1 MILISKLPDLDEWK
15 DYFLNN
21 KSNLQKIVWS
31 DNNLLSK
38 DERECISSSIAK
50 FQLGEYSEGKNL
62 KDFCEK
68 YAQQYEDK
76 TIIEITNLFIR
87 EEQAHSYILKRFMD
101 SNNIATLER
110 HWTDNLF
117 RSIRSLAGYELSIT
131 VLITAEIIALTY
143 YDALSKATQSKLLK
157 NICLKIIEE
166 ERQQVLYESM
176 LLKSLRKQKLPL
188 YKVVI
193 ELGHKC
199 LFFSSLLLVLLDHRA
214 VILRGGFTFHSF
226 WSQNWEEFYKV
237 FD

>member
-1 MILISKLPDLDEWK
+1 MRIT
-15 DYFLNN
+15 
-21 KSNLQKIVWS
+21 
-31 DNNLLSK
+31 
-38 DERECISSSIAK
+38 
-50 FQLGEYSEGKNL
+50 L
-62 KDFCEK
+62 KGIK
-68 YAQQYEDK
+68 DK
-76 TIIEITNLFIR
+76 TIEQITNLFIR

-166 ERQQVLYESM
+166 ERKHVLYESM

-199 LFFSSLLLVLLDHRA
+199 LFFFSLLLVLLDHRA
-214 VILRGGFTFHSF
+214 VILRGGFTSYSF

>member
-1 MILISKLPDLDEWK
+1 MIAKLPDLDEWK
-15 DYFLNN
+15 KYFLHNQGN
-21 KSNLQKIVWS
+21 IKKITWS
-31 DNNLLSK
+31 DNHFLSK
-38 DERECISSSIAK
+38 EERECISRSIAK
-50 FQLGEYSEGKNL
+50 FQLGEYSEGKKL
-62 KDFCEK
+62 IDFCEN
-68 YAQQYEDK
+68 YAQRYEDK
-76 TIIEITNLFIR
+76 TIKQITNLFIR
-87 EEQAHSYILKRFMD
+87 EEQGHSYILKRFMD

-131 VLITAEIIALTY
+131 VLITAEIIALSY
-143 YDALSKATQSKLLK
+143 YEALSKATQSKLLK

-166 ERQQVLYESM
+166 ERKHVLYESM

-199 LFFSSLLLVLLDHRA
+199 LFFSSVLLVLIDHRA
-214 VILRGGFTFHSF
+214 VILRGGFTSYAF
-226 WSQNWEEFYKV
+226 WSKNWEEFYKV

>member
-1 MILISKLPDLDEWK
+1 MIAKLPDLDEWK
-15 DYFLNN
+15 KYFLHNEGN
-21 KSNLQKIVWS
+21 IQKITWS
-31 DNNLLSK
+31 DNHFLSK
-38 DERECISSSIAK
+38 EEKECISSSIAK
-50 FQLGEYSEGKNL
+50 FQLGENSEGKKL
-62 KDFCEK
+62 IDFCEN
-68 YAQQYEDK
+68 YAQRYKDK
-76 TIIEITNLFIR
+76 TIKQITNLFIR

-166 ERQQVLYESM
+166 ERKHVLYESM

-199 LFFSSLLLVLLDHRA
+199 LFFFSLLLVLLDHRA
-214 VILRGGFTFHSF
+214 VILRGGFTSYSF

>member
-1 MILISKLPDLDEWK
+1 MIAKLPDLDEWK
-15 DYFLNN
+15 KYFLHNEGN
-21 KSNLQKIVWS
+21 IQKITWS
-31 DNNLLSK
+31 DNHFLSK
-38 DERECISSSIAK
+38 EEKECISISIAK
-50 FQLGEYSEGKNL
+50 FQLGEYSEGKKL
-62 KDFCEK
+62 IDFCEN
-68 YAQQYEDK
+68 YAQRYKDK
-76 TIIEITNLFIR
+76 TIKQITNLFIR

-166 ERQQVLYESM
+166 ERKHVLYESM

-214 VILRGGFTFHSF
+214 VILRGGFTSYSF